1 MEHTDPA
8 MLAEL
13 ALGEP
18 SAEEAVRARQHVRE
32 CERCAAEL
40 EALERVVSAARDA
53 SPADAPVAPP
63 AGVWEAVAAE
73 LGLGKGREEE
83 AADAAPAARPGTE
96 PRIPQPQPEP
106 QPSESVAAGPVPR
119 VRPAGRTRGTG
130 HVPGPAGGPQ
140 QAPAAPLRLP
150 AQARPPRTRRSAL
163 LLAAVA
169 LAVGAALGSS
179 ATWWATGRDT
189 AVVAAGERSVLGP
202 LAVKRAEGTAQV
214 ADREGGARLLRISV
228 DGLPPTKGYFEV
240 WLMDRSH
247 TRLVS
252 LGTLGP
258 DGSAVLPLPDN
269 VDFAEYTLVDVSD
282 QPFNGSPEHSGRSV
296 VRGPLRL

>member
-32 CERCAAEL
+32 CARGAAEL
-40 EALERVVSAARDA
+40 AALEGVVRAARDA

-106 QPSESVAAGPVPR
+106 QPSESVAA
-119 VRPAGRTRGTG
+119 
-130 HVPGPAGGPQ
+130 GPAGGPQ

>member
-106 QPSESVAAGPVPR
+106 QPSESVAAGP
-119 VRPAGRTRGTG
+119 
-130 HVPGPAGGPQ
+130 AGGPQ

-150 AQARPPRTRRSAL
+150 AQARQPRTRRSAL

>member
-1 MEHTDPA
+1 M
-8 MLAEL
+8 
-13 ALGEP
+13 
-18 SAEEAVRARQHVRE
+18 
-32 CERCAAEL
+32 
-40 EALERVVSAARDA
+40 
-53 SPADAPVAPP
+53 
-63 AGVWEAVAAE
+63 
-73 LGLGKGREEE
+73 
-83 AADAAPAARPGTE
+83 
-96 PRIPQPQPEP
+96 
-106 QPSESVAAGPVPR
+106 
-119 VRPAGRTRGTG
+119 
-130 HVPGPAGGPQ
+130 
-140 QAPAAPLRLP
+140 
-150 AQARPPRTRRSAL
+150 
-163 LLAAVA
+163 
-169 LAVGAALGSS
+169 GSS